1 MSSHL
6 QFLDFSFAMQFT
18 GGSDKVAVNIDAVY
32 MAHFVNVKQTW
43 MNVLYTAL

>member
-1 MSSHL
+1 M
-6 QFLDFSFAMQFT
+6 

-43 MNVLYTAL
+43 MYVLYTTTVPL